1 MADLTPE
8 QEQERLELIQR
19 QNEAA
24 KDLLSTYEKMR
35 KVKGALTDD
44 ERANLNIAKDLAR
57 YSATIEKSVQKRLD
71 ETATAKS
78 LTKNLNDLQREYN
91 INIQKSGDIITK
103 INKDRRIAAAE
114 IRNLSAKELSLE
126 AQIRGELAHQDVLQ
140 DRIDRLKGRSGLAAR
155 AALATARD
163 DLRSSKAAL
172 SIIEKKL
179 QSTTNQK
186 NEQINLTKQLLEA
199 KKAHDEILKAQ
210 KEEINLTK
218 KEIALRKQKE
228 AQEALSKALGIDKL
242 KETLTLVGLMTFI
255 VKAALQADDQAI
267 KLGKSLGVSRQMA
280 YGIRNEFVQYARA
293 TNDTFVT
300 TARLMKAQAELTEQL
315 GFAVNFGAQ
324 EAETFSRLTEL
335 VGLTAQEAGSLAKNS
350 AAAGMETKDYV
361 ASIRSAAFYAQQTTK
376 THFSDKQ
383 ILQEVSKL
391 GAGILVKF
399 QGNPKAIAQAVVEAK
414 KLGSSLEQVN
424 KIGDS
429 LLNWEQSI
437 ENELEAELI
446 TGRQINVEKARYA
459 ALTGNQLDL
468 TREIANQVGTLADF
482 QNMNVIAQGSLAK
495 AFGLSRDEMSEMLM
509 KQEAINKYGDKAA
522 DLNAQQLKDQAA
534 SGLTLDEY
542 LKKQDEQRT
551 IQEKFNDAIL
561 KLQDFF
567 GNLVA
572 GPVGLFLQM
581 LTDSLTA
588 LTSIATVMGTI
599 WVLNQGIAAFEAIK
613 LGIQTGQRG
622 MALGYNGIL
631 LARQAIMS
639 GELAKAIGIAAAW
652 TVANFPM
659 SLLGIVAA
667 AGVGSLIY
675 SQMSKAQNVQD
686 GIAPPGSGPFTVTNK
701 FGATA
706 VTATG
711 DGLAVSP
718 NIRKGG
724 DGGGIGPGTMV
735 LAFKQALKEQ
745 GPSQA
750 FIRGEDAF
758 VSNIAR
764 NSNFGTSQNINT
776 GYKVA

>member
-8 QEQERLELIQR
+8 QEKDRLELIQL

-35 KVKGALTDD
+35 KTRGALTND
-44 ERANLNIAKDLAR
+44 ERETLNIAKDIAR
-57 YSATIEKSVQKRLD
+57 YSATIEKSVQNRLD
-71 ETATAKS
+71 KTTTAKS
-78 LTKNLNDLQREYN
+78 LEKTLGELKRQYDLNEKKSLET
-91 INIQKSGDIITK
+91 INK
-103 INKDRRIAAAE
+103 INDSRRKAITEVRQSLSQELQLKNELRILDEQIAQNE
-114 IRNLSAKELSLE
+114 IDKQIAIQQGNNTLAKQLQN
-126 AQIRGELAHQDVLQ
+126 QIKADQYNS
-140 DRIDRLKGRSGLAAR
+140 RLK
-155 AALATARD
+155 
-163 DLRSSKAAL
+163 
-172 SIIEKKL
+172 EK
-179 QSTTNQK
+179 N
-186 NEQINLTKQLLEA
+186 IDAVTKQRITQEDLVKQLRQS
-199 KKAHDEILKAQ
+199 KKAHEEILKAQ
-210 KEEINLTK
+210 KEEIELTK
-218 KEIALRKQKE
+218 KEIALRNKKE
-228 AQEALSKALGIDKL
+228 AQEAISKALGIDKL

-255 VKAALQADDQAI
+255 VKAALQADEQAI
-267 KLGKSLGVSRQMA
+267 KLGKSLGVSRKMA
-280 YGIRNEFVQYARA
+280 YGIREEFVQYARA

-300 TARLMKAQAELTEQL
+300 TAKLMKAQAELTEQL
-315 GFAVNFGAQ
+315 GFAVNFGVK
-324 EAETFSRLTEL
+324 EAETFARLTDL
-335 VGLTAQEAGSLAKNS
+335 VGLTAQEAGNLAKN
-350 AAAGMETKDYV
+350 AAATGIETEKYISD
-361 ASIRSAAFYAQQTTK
+361 IRTSAFYAQQTTK

-391 GAGILVKF
+391 SAGILVKF
-399 QGNPKAIAQAVVEAK
+399 QNNPKAIAQAVVEAK
-414 KLGSSLEQVN
+414 KLGSSLEQVD
-424 KIGDS
+424 KIGES

-446 TGRQINVEKARYA
+446 TGRKINVEKARYA
-459 ALTGNQLDL
+459 ALTGDQLSL
-468 TREIANQVGTLADF
+468 TREIANQVGTLADY

-509 KQEAINKYGDKAA
+509 KQEAINQYGDKAA
-522 DLNAQQLKDQAA
+522 KLNAQQLKDQQE
-534 SGLTLDEY
+534 SGLSLEDY

-588 LTSIATVMGTI
+588 LTSIAAVMGTI
-599 WVLNQGIAAFEAIK
+599 WVLNKGIAAFEAIS
-613 LGIQTGQRG
+613 LGIQTGQKAA
-622 MALGYNGIL
+622 ALGYNGIL

-639 GELAKAIGIAAAW
+639 GELAKAVGIAAAW
-652 TVANFPM
+652 TVANFPI
-659 SLLGIVAA
+659 SLLGIAAA
-667 AGVGSLIY
+667 AGVGALIY
-675 SQMSKAQNVQD
+675 NQMSQTQKVQD
-686 GIAPPGSGPFTVTNK
+686 GIAPSSKGPFTITDN

-735 LAFKQALKEQ
+735 AAFKQALKEQ
-745 GPSQA
+745 GPTQA

-758 VSNIAR
+758 VNSIGK
-764 NSNFGTSQNINT
+764 NSNLGTSQNINT
-776 GYKVA
+776 GYRLA

>member
-24 KDLLSTYEKMR
+24 KDLLITYEKMR

-57 YSATIEKSVQKRLD
+57 YSSTIEKSVQKRLD

-91 INIQKSGDIITK
+91 INVQKSGDIVRK
-103 INKDRRIAAAE
+103 INRDRRNIAAE
-114 IRNLSAKELSLE
+114 IRNLTAKEL
-126 AQIRGELAHQDVLQ
+126 AQQATLTSHLRDQDILLDEIDQLKRRGASINTITAVRDQLRLVKQIIKDTENQLQ
-140 DRIDRLKGRSGLAAR
+140 K
-155 AALATARD
+155 
-163 DLRSSKAAL
+163 
-172 SIIEKKL
+172 
-179 QSTTNQK
+179 TTTQK
-186 NEQINLTKQLLEA
+186 NEQISLNKQLLNA

-210 KEEINLTK
+210 KEEIDLTK

-242 KETLTLVGLMTFI
+242 KETLTFVGLMTFI
-255 VKAALQADDQAI
+255 VKAALQADEQAI

-280 YGIRNEFVQYARA
+280 YGIREEFVKYARA

-300 TARLMKAQAELTEQL
+300 TAKLMKAQAELTEQL
-315 GFAVNFGAQ
+315 GFAVNFGAK
-324 EAETFSRLTEL
+324 EAETFARLTDL
-335 VGLTAQEAGSLAKNS
+335 VGLTAQEAGSLARN
-350 AAAGMETKDYV
+350 AAATGMETEKYV
-361 ASIRSAAFYAQQTTK
+361 SDIRVAAFHAQQTTR
-376 THFSDKQ
+376 THFSDRQ
-383 ILQEVSKL
+383 ILQEISKL

-414 KLGSSLEQVN
+414 KLGSSLEQID
-424 KIGDS
+424 KIGES

-459 ALTGNQLDL
+459 ALTGDQLSL
-468 TREIANQVGTLADF
+468 TREIADQVGTLADF

-509 KQEAINKYGDKAA
+509 KQEAINKYGSEAA
-522 DLNAQQLKDQAA
+522 KLNAEQLKDQAA
-534 SGLTLDEY
+534 SGLSLEDY
-542 LKKQDEQRT
+542 LKKQNEQRT
-551 IQEKFNDAIL
+551 IQEKFNDAVL

-572 GPVGLFLQM
+572 GPVGLFLQV

-588 LTSIATVMGTI
+588 LTSIALVMGTI
-599 WVLNQGIAAFEAIK
+599 WTISKGIALFEEMKLGFQVASQGISKADLTIQAARNLMKGE
-613 LGIQTGQRG
+613 
-622 MALGYNGIL
+622 
-631 LARQAIMS
+631 
-639 GELAKAIGIAAAW
+639 ELATQIGIAAAW
-652 TVANFPM
+652 AIANPLPA
-659 SLLGIVAA
+659 LLGLGIA
-667 AGVGSLIY
+667 AGVGMLVS
-675 SQMSKAQNVQD
+675 SQMSKAQKVQD
-686 GIAPPGSGPFTVTNK
+686 GIAPPGNGPFTITDGFNR
-701 FGATA
+701 TA

-724 DGGGIGPGTMV
+724 DGGGIGPGTMI

-745 GPSQA
+745 GPAQA

-758 VSNIAR
+758 VNNIGK
-764 NSNFGTSQNINT
+764 NSNLGTSQRIYT
-776 GYKVA
+776 GTQLA

>member
-140 DRIDRLKGRSGLAAR
+140 DRIDRLKGRSGAAAR

-179 QSTTNQK
+179 QNTTNQK
-186 NEQINLTKQLLEA
+186 NEQISLTKQLLEA

-210 KEEINLTK
+210 KEEIDLTK

-255 VKAALQADDQAI
+255 VKAALQADEQAI
-267 KLGKSLGVSRQMA
+267 RLGKSLGVSRQMA
-280 YGIRNEFVQYARA
+280 YGIREEFVQYARA

-300 TARLMKAQAELTEQL
+300 TAKLMKAQAELTEQL

-324 EAETFSRLTEL
+324 EAETFARLTDL
-335 VGLTAQEAGSLAKNS
+335 VGLTAQEAGNLAKNS

-361 ASIRSAAFYAQQTTK
+361 ASIRSAAFYAQQTTR

-437 ENELEAELI
+437 ENELEA
-446 TGRQINVEKARYA
+446 
-459 ALTGNQLDL
+459 
-468 TREIANQVGTLADF
+468 
-482 QNMNVIAQGSLAK
+482 
-495 AFGLSRDEMSEMLM
+495 
-509 KQEAINKYGDKAA
+509 
-522 DLNAQQLKDQAA
+522 
-534 SGLTLDEY
+534 
-542 LKKQDEQRT
+542 
-551 IQEKFNDAIL
+551 
-561 KLQDFF
+561 
-567 GNLVA
+567 
-572 GPVGLFLQM
+572 
-581 LTDSLTA
+581 
-588 LTSIATVMGTI
+588 
-599 WVLNQGIAAFEAIK
+599 
-613 LGIQTGQRG
+613 
-622 MALGYNGIL
+622 
-631 LARQAIMS
+631 
-639 GELAKAIGIAAAW
+639 
-652 TVANFPM
+652 
-659 SLLGIVAA
+659 
-667 AGVGSLIY
+667 
-675 SQMSKAQNVQD
+675 
-686 GIAPPGSGPFTVTNK
+686 
-701 FGATA
+701 
-706 VTATG
+706 
-711 DGLAVSP
+711 
-718 NIRKGG
+718 
-724 DGGGIGPGTMV
+724 
-735 LAFKQALKEQ
+735 
-745 GPSQA
+745 
-750 FIRGEDAF
+750 
-758 VSNIAR
+758 
-764 NSNFGTSQNINT
+764 
-776 GYKVA
+776 